1 MMNKSLFLPIGVT
14 IVYNGNHSDGTHYRD
29 IVSNKVI
36 QEVENF
42 ELGAI
47 YEIGRLLIKTY
58 MSFWVSKLYR
68 IKLSRV
74 QYTFEGFIAT
84 IYLNFKV
91 KQEAPNHEKLLTQAP
106 VFKHTFLPR

>member
-58 MSFWVSKLYR
+58 MSFL
-68 IKLSRV
+68 
-74 QYTFEGFIAT
+74 G
-84 IYLNFKV
+84 
-91 KQEAPNHEKLLTQAP
+91 
-106 VFKHTFLPR
+106 